1 MRAFLCSID
10 EIVWDAVDVGW
21 TRLEADKS
29 TWDKAA
35 LAATNANSKALNA
48 IFYGVSPDEFH
59 RISHITISKE
69 VWQILETTY
78 EGTKKVKD
86 TKLQTLTTQFE
97 ELKMSEDES
106 FDLFYGKLNEVVI
119 SKFNLGEKTKDSK
132 IVRKILR
139 SLSESFHTKV
149 TAIEQS
155 KDLNDIR
162 VQELIGALQTY
173 KLSLPSQRK
182 SKSHALRMINESVET
197 HDSSDK
203 DVDDKEVAY
212 LVKNFRKFL
221 KFKKNGNFAEKG
233 KFPNFG
239 KEKKDFKMKDGKD
252 SQSSQGITC
261 FKCNR
266 YGHFKKECPNYLK
279 AKGKVYATTLSDSDS
294 SSSDSNE
301 SCDGEGNFSAFM
313 TIAHMEFLDDLNVLV
328 EELGKHTE
336 LESIRIVEEFD
347 DEEDDGTVGL
357 QETYNSLLKKT
368 REYAKVANTTI
379 KKIKRAK
386 EDYRSLLLRYK
397 ETKCEVETLNGELT
411 EAYSKIKFLE
421 LKVVQANAKVKQVS
435 PKNLDEVLSHK
446 KSFSN
451 RTELGYIRENSSATN
466 ISKEVKFVKAK
477 ELIVATTNAEKV
489 KPKKKKNVTNQ
500 RFMTKPPKQLVVK
513 PKGKGKSLPKS
524 QRDPRT

>member
-1 MRAFLCSID
+1 MRTFLSSID

-21 TRLEADKS
+21 TRPEADKS

-59 RISHITISKE
+59 RISHITISKK

-119 SKFNLGEKTKDSK
+119 SKFNLGEKTEDSK
-132 IVRKILR
+132 IVRKILQ

-233 KFPNFG
+233 KLLSFR
-239 KEKKDFKMKDGKD
+239 KEKKGFKRSDGKD

-261 FKCNR
+261 FECNR
-266 YGHFKKECPNYLK
+266 HGHFKKECPNYLK

-294 SSSDSNE
+294 FKSDLDE
-301 SCDGEGNFSAFM
+301 SCDGEGNFFAFM
-313 TIAHMEFLDDLNVLV
+313 TIDHVESSDDLSVLV
-328 EELGKHTE
+328 EEFGEHTE
-336 LESIRIVEEFD
+336 LQSMEIVKEFD
-347 DEEDDGTVGL
+347 DEEDERTVGL
-357 QETYNSLLKKT
+357 
-368 REYAKVANTTI
+368 
-379 KKIKRAK
+379 
-386 EDYRSLLLRYK
+386 
-397 ETKCEVETLNGELT
+397 
-411 EAYSKIKFLE
+411 
-421 LKVVQANAKVKQVS
+421 
-435 PKNLDEVLSHK
+435 
-446 KSFSN
+446 
-451 RTELGYIRENSSATN
+451 
-466 ISKEVKFVKAK
+466 
-477 ELIVATTNAEKV
+477 
-489 KPKKKKNVTNQ
+489 
-500 RFMTKPPKQLVVK
+500 
-513 PKGKGKSLPKS
+513 
-524 QRDPRT
+524 